1 MSIITSVR
9 PANFNDVDAIAQI
22 HASCWR
28 EVYSF
33 LPISVHEI
41 RSFDYRRGQWLEFLS
56 ARQRGAALIVLEQ
69 CGRTIGFAVSKPN
82 ADTAIDVPGEFHACY
97 ILPDCRG
104 GDAGPVAMRAL
115 AEHLRAED
123 CWPACVW
130 AFRENP
136 YRRIYPALGC
146 QPVVFR
152 DRVIAGHPVPEIGY
166 KVPEYDTLINRL
178 ETMIVSAALRRT
190 G

>member
-1 MSIITSVR
+1 MSIVTAARHASFV
-9 PANFNDVDAIAQI
+9 DVDAVAEI
-22 HASCWR
+22 HTSCWR

-33 LPISVHEI
+33 LPNSIHEN
-41 RSFDYRRGQWLEFLS
+41 RSYDYRRRQWLEFLS

-69 CGRTIGFAVSKPN
+69 SGRTIGFAVSKPN

-97 ILPDCRG
+97 ILPGCRG

-115 AEHLRAED
+115 AEHLRAD
-123 CWPACVW
+123 GCWPACVW

-152 DRVIAGHPVPEIGY
+152 DRIVAGHAVPEIGY
-166 KVPEYDTLINRL
+166 KVPDYATLINRL
-178 ETMIVSAALRRT
+178 ETMIASAALRRT